1 MREQRMTGW
10 AGAPNLATR
19 ETRPRLRSLP
29 HTRWEV
35 EQGVAA
41 PDGTGES
48 SGMKLR
54 VAMGK
59 VGGGVRR
66 SSHLP

>member
-1 MREQRMTGW
+1 MREQRMKGW
-10 AGAPNLATR
+10 AGAPNLASR
-19 ETRPRLRSLP
+19 ETRPTLRCLP

-48 SGMKLR
+48 SGMKQR
-54 VAMGK
+54 EAMGK
-59 VGGGVRR
+59 VGGGVHR
-66 SSHLP
+66 SSHLL

>member
-10 AGAPNLATR
+10 AGAPNLASR
-19 ETRPRLRSLP
+19 ETRPTLRSLP
-29 HTRWEV
+29 QTRWEV

-48 SGMKLR
+48 SGMKQR
-54 VAMGK
+54 MAMGK
-59 VGGGVRR
+59 AGGGVRR